1 MTISRVT
8 SATSTACAA
17 ITPEQAI
24 EEIRS
29 GQHKA
34 AIQSIRD
41 DLDLDCHEAADAAKR
56 KLPAIL
62 WNGQF
67 SKRSTA
73 GCTGRSGLIVADL
86 DGLDDPAAVREAL
99 RPDDYVFA
107 AFISPSGR
115 GLKVVFNC
123 NTGASHADNF
133 AAMEHHLRTKYAL
146 ATDPSGKDV
155 SRLCFVSHDP
165 ELHHNPFAAPLPA
178 FAATVEAPAIPDRPA
193 PAKPTTA
200 DIKPGEDFNRRG
212 AAQIPD
218 LLRSAGWSQV
228 GDGENWTRPGKTGGI
243 SATWNHNGC
252 EALKVFTSNAAPFE
266 AGKAYGPF
274 QILSLLRHGG
284 DFRAAAVDLKGLGY
298 GSQRREISDA
308 WEPPGADGPDEI
320 PPEGGSD
327 VVSPPKKETEDER
340 TLRLLDE
347 RVFNPDLML
356 EPPTP
361 VFMLAGVV
369 ISTPGNLTAITAQA
383 KVGKSALVSALIA
396 SAITDPEK
404 GRDCLTAQ
412 GLNRNGYALLYFD
425 TEQSPY
431 DFQQTVRRTHWR
443 ADVDIYDKPDWLI
456 PFGLAGLP
464 IKIMREG
471 LRLKLQ
477 QAKEAFG
484 GVYAVILDGVADYV
498 LDVNDPAECNEF
510 VAQLHGWAIAYHCAI
525 LCVIHKNPGS
535 EKVRGHLGS
544 QIERKAETNL
554 NLEKDGDVTVVWSA
568 KNRGAPISKDT
579 APRFAWNDEAK
590 MHLSVSAESAAA
602 AADGNAGE
610 FYSLLAGAVL
620 APGEV
625 KRWEALVQE
634 VQKNPGRRGVSV
646 SRKTAEMT
654 VAALV
659 KNKDI
664 INNGGNYTLFQ

>member
-1 MTISRVT
+1 MIISRVS
-8 SATSTACAA
+8 SATSTVCMA
-17 ITPEQAI
+17 ITPEQALD
-24 EEIRS
+24 EIK
-29 GQHKA
+29 GDTHKA

-41 DLDLDCHEAADAAKR
+41 DLDLDSHEAADTAKR

-62 WNGQF
+62 WNGSF

-73 GCTGRSGLIVADL
+73 GCTSRSGLIVADL
-86 DGLDDPAAVREAL
+86 DNLDDPAAVKEQLKA
-99 RPDDYVFA
+99 DDYVFA
-107 AFISPSGR
+107 AFISPSGQ
-115 GLKVVFNC
+115 GLKVIFRC
-123 NTGASHADNF
+123 GIENTHAENF
-133 AAMEHHLRTKYAL
+133 AAMESHLRSKYAL
-146 ATDPSGKDV
+146 VADPSGKDV

-165 ELHHNPFAAPLPA
+165 TLHHNPDAGELPMPEQAAPEIHTAEP
-178 FAATVEAPAIPDRPA
+178 PA
-193 PAKPTTA
+193 PVKPTKA
-200 DIKPGEDFNRRG
+200 DIKPGDDFNQRG
-212 AAQIPD
+212 AEQVPE
-218 LLRSAGWSQV
+218 LLRSAGWTQI
-228 GDGENWTRPGKTGGI
+228 GNGENWTRPGKTSGI

-274 QILSLLRHGG
+274 QILTLLRHGG
-284 DFRAAAVDLKGLGY
+284 DFRAAASELKALGY
-298 GSQRREISDA
+298 GTQRQEISDA
-308 WEPPGADGPDEI
+308 WEPPGADGMEPTE
-320 PPEGGSD
+320 PSEGGEP
-327 VVSPPKKETEDER
+327 VVATKKETDDER
-340 TLRLLDE
+340 TMRLINE
-347 RVFNPDLML
+347 RVFNPELML
-356 EPPTP
+356 DPPVP
-361 VFMLAGVV
+361 VFSLAGVT

-396 SAITDPEK
+396 SSITNPER
-404 GRDCLTAQ
+404 GRDCLTAE
-412 GLNRNGYALLYFD
+412 GSNPNGYALLYFD

-443 ADVDIYDKPDWLI
+443 ADVEIYEKPDWLL

-464 IKIMREG
+464 IKVMRDG

-535 EKVRGHLGS
+535 DKVRGHLGS

-554 NLEKDGDVTVVWSA
+554 NLEKDGEVTVVWSA

-590 MHLSVSAESAAA
+590 MHLQVTAQESQNAASKTAEFLSGLAAA
-602 AADGNAGE
+602 
-610 FYSLLAGAVL
+610 VL
-620 APGEV
+620 EPGEKKSWTELVDAIV
-625 KRWEALVQE
+625 KQ
-634 VQKNPGRRGVSV
+634 PGRSGVSV

-654 VAALV
+654 VKALTMNGYV
-659 KNKDI
+659 I
-664 INNGGNYTLFQ
+664 IHNGRYSLFQ